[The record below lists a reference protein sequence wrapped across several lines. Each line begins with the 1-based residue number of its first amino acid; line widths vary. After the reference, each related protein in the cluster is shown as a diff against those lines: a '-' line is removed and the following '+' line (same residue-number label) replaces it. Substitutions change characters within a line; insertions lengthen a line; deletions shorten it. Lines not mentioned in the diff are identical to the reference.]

1 VQRIYFFGSSV
12 KSVKTDDFAA
22 REIIVFSH
30 FRLMS
35 VCQLSLEM
43 YRRKDF
49 SLSLVHKTA
58 AGASTA
64 HRQHTQ

>member
-1 VQRIYFFGSSV
+1 MTQHPRKLPVQRIYFFGSSV

-35 VCQLSLEM
+35 
-43 YRRKDF
+43 DF
-49 SLSLVHKTA
+49 F
-58 AGASTA
+58 
-64 HRQHTQ
+64 